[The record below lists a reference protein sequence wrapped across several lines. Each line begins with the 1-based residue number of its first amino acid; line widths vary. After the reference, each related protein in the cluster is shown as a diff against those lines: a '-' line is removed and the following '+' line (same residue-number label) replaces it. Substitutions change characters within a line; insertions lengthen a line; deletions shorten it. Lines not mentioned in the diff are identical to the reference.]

1 MEGKFQPSYQNGK
14 GAVSHI
20 NFLPETGVECA
31 FGKISIPLSQN
42 SHDLVNQ
49 LDLSSNIYT

>member
-1 MEGKFQPSYQNGK
+1 MEKVQ
-14 GAVSHI
+14 SHI
-20 NFLPETGVECA
+20 SFLPETGVECA